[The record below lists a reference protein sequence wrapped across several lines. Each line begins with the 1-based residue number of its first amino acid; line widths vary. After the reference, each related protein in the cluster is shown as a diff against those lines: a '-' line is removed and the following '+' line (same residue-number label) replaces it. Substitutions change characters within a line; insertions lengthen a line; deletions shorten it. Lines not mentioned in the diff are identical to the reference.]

1 MNKREEFDKIAREI
15 FFQIYEVIAKDA
27 LKVAGKTSGACLD
40 VGCGGGHLGLNVAL
54 ASQMHVTLLDL
65 EEDALKL
72 ASQRIKDW
80 GLEDRAS
87 LMVGDVRHINWP
99 DNHFDLIVSRGS
111 IGFWGERREMKQAF
125 SEIYRVLA
133 PGGITYIGKGFG
145 NAELA
150 KEIVAKMKVLH
161 PEWPQ
166 NVKDATNRF
175 KAPDYS
181 GFLDELRIEAEI
193 IDDERGVWILMKKPS
208 GPVRV

>member
-15 FFQIYEVIAKDA
+15 FFPIYDVIAKDA
-27 LKVAGKTSGACLD
+27 LHMAGKTHGTCLD
-40 VGCGGGHLGLNVAL
+40 IGSGGGHLGLSVAQ

-65 EEDALKL
+65 KEDALKI

-87 LMVGDVRHINWP
+87 VMVGDVRNINWP

-111 IGFWGERREMKQAF
+111 IGFWGEKREVKQAF
-125 SEIYRVLA
+125 SEIFRVLA

-150 KEIVAKMKVLH
+150 KEIVAKMKILH

-166 NVKDATNRF
+166 NVKDASNRF
-175 KAPDYS
+175 KAPDYAE
-181 GFLDELRIEAEI
+181 FLEDLRIDAEI
-193 IDDERGVWILMKKPS
+193 INDERGVWVMMKKSPQTVQ
-208 GPVRV
+208 G

>member
-15 FFQIYEVIAKDA
+15 FFPIYEVIAKDA
-27 LKVAGKTSGACLD
+27 LKMAGKSGGACLD
-40 VGCGGGHLGLNVAL
+40 VGCGGGHLGLSVAR
-54 ASQMHVTLLDL
+54 ASQMQVTLLDL
-65 EEDALKL
+65 EEDALKI

-145 NAELA
+145 NAELT

-166 NVKDATNRF
+166 NVKNASNKF
-175 KAPDYS
+175 KAPDYAE
-181 GFLDELRIEAEI
+181 FLDELGIEAEI
-193 IDDERGVWILMKKPS
+193 IDDERGVWVMMKKPP
-208 GPVRV
+208 GTVRV